1 MIGPQIGATDAA
13 WPRRIDD
20 GRGGSQQV
28 SNDVFFG
35 FIDDALI
42 VCCLG
47 GNPSNNVFF
56 LGSLIIFSIL
66 RGLGFDRVRSLV
78 ASLEMDGTGVRSLV
92 SHVQSWPSNLAR
104 VFC

>member
-47 GNPSNNVFF
+47 GNPGGLQQCIFF
-56 LGSLIIFSIL
+56 
-66 RGLGFDRVRSLV
+66 GFVDYFLDLAWSRFRSC
-78 ASLEMDGTGVRSLV
+78 AV
-92 SHVQSWPSNLAR
+92 SGCES
-104 VFC
+104 